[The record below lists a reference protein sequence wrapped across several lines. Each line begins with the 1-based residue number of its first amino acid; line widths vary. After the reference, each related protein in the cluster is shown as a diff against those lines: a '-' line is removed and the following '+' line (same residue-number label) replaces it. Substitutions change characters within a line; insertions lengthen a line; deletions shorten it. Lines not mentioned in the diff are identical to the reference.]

1 MGFVS
6 LGSIL
11 QIPGVGGGVQVV
23 SVVVLV
29 ELLGVPLE
37 VAAGIAIVIW
47 SITFVVIVPIG
58 LGLSFHYGINW
69 RKIKRLDR
77 EVSL

>member
-1 MGFVS
+1 
-6 LGSIL
+6 
-11 QIPGVGGGVQVV
+11 
-23 SVVVLV
+23 VVLV

-58 LGLSFHYGINW
+58 LGLSFHYGINL